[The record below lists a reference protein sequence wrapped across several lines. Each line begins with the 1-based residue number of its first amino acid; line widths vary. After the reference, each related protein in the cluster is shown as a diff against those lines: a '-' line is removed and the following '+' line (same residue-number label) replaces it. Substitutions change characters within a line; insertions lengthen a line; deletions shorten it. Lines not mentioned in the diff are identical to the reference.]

1 MRRAD
6 EMADATRFSARDNGL
21 LMGFTDFL
29 EALARVAEKLN
40 LPTMAMITAEQGRGD
55 TSVKDYVS
63 RHLHSIQ
70 KNIKQ
75 GAPKLMRRESAND
88 FSAEKTRPLEEK
100 LLVLL
105 EVIKEIL
112 REGNELS
119 NKMGTSRMKQS
130 GDKTWQR
137 HAKS

>member
-1 MRRAD
+1 MRY
-6 EMADATRFSARDNGL
+6 L
-21 LMGFTDFL
+21 
-29 EALARVAEKLN
+29 ALRMAEKLN

-55 TSVKDYVS
+55 TSLKDYVS